1 METIKRILDVLWQNT
16 WLTLQIAIAMFGL
29 MFLIGMALYLLA
41 RFSRNTFAKTLGPRA
56 EVFITAWIGTPV
68 HELGHAF
75 FCLLFGHKIKSVKL
89 FTPNSKD
96 GTLGSV
102 EHSFNKKNLYHRI
115 GGFFIGAGPVMFGS
129 LVILALLHFLMPQGK
144 QIIAT
149 LQSDSFALHQA
160 DAGIPAY
167 LRMVF
172 EGLWTVGASMF
183 SAENFNKWQFWLF
196 LYLTMAIATHM
207 ELSPADLKE
216 MAIGFLFIFL
226 VMYVI
231 TLIYSL
237 ILSGATNLL
246 LYTVPMIA
254 YLNQFLFFALMLSS
268 IYFAT
273 TYLLISVFTL
283 MLKRKLVNP
292 FTR

>member
-1 METIKRILDVLWQNT
+1 METIKKILEILWQNT
-16 WLTLQIAIAMFGL
+16 WLTFQIAISMFGL
-29 MFLIGMALYLLA
+29 MFLIGLALYLLA

-56 EVFITAWIGTPV
+56 EVFLTAWIGTPV

-96 GTLGSV
+96 GSLGIV

-115 GGFFIGAGPVMFGS
+115 GGFFIGAGPVIFGS

-149 LQSDSFALHQA
+149 LQSDSLALHQA
-160 DAGIPAY
+160 DASIPAY

-226 VMYVI
+226 IMYII
-231 TLIYSL
+231 TLIYTL

-246 LYTVPMIA
+246 LYSVPVIA
-254 YLNQFLFFALMLSS
+254 YLNQFLFFALMLSAIFFAATYVVIS
-268 IYFAT
+268 I
-273 TYLLISVFTL
+273 FTL
-283 MLKRKLVNP
+283 ILKRKLVNP

>member
-1 METIKRILDVLWQNT
+1 METIKKILDELWQNT
-16 WLTLQIAIAMFGL
+16 WLTLQIAISMFGL

-56 EVFITAWIGTPV
+56 EVFVTAWIGTPV

-75 FCLLFGHKIKSVKL
+75 FCLLFGHKIKSIKL

-96 GTLGSV
+96 GTLGTV
-102 EHSFNKKNLYHRI
+102 EHTFNKKNLYHRI
-115 GGFFIGAGPVMFGS
+115 GAFFIGAGPVIFGS
-129 LVILALLHFLMPQGK
+129 LVILALLHFLMPQGR

-160 DAGIPAY
+160 DAGIIAY

-172 EGLWTVGASMF
+172 GGLWTVGTSMF
-183 SAENFNKWQFWLF
+183 TAENFSNWQFWLF

-216 MAIGFLFIFL
+216 MTVGFLFIFL
-226 VMYVI
+226 IMYIV

-237 ILSGATNLL
+237 ILIGATNLL
-246 LYTVPMIA
+246 LYTVPLIA
-254 YLNQFLFFALMLSS
+254 YLNQFLFFALMLST

-273 TYLLISVFTL
+273 IYLVISVFTL
-283 MLKRKLVNP
+283 ILKQKLVNP

>member
-1 METIKRILDVLWQNT
+1 METTKKILEILWQNT
-16 WLTLQIAIAMFGL
+16 WLTFQIAISMFGL
-29 MFLIGMALYLLA
+29 MFLIGLALYLLA

-56 EVFITAWIGTPV
+56 EVFLTAWIGTPV

-96 GTLGSV
+96 GSLGIV

-115 GGFFIGAGPVMFGS
+115 GGFFIGAGPVIFGS

-149 LQSDSFALHQA
+149 LQSDSLALHQA
-160 DAGIPAY
+160 DASIPAY

-226 VMYVI
+226 IMYII
-231 TLIYSL
+231 TLIYTL

-246 LYTVPMIA
+246 LYSVPVIA
-254 YLNQFLFFALMLSS
+254 YLNQFLFFALMLSA
-268 IYFAT
+268 IYFAA
-273 TYLLISVFTL
+273 TYVVISIFTL
-283 MLKRKLVNP
+283 ILKRKLVNP

>member
-1 METIKRILDVLWQNT
+1 METIKKILEILWQNT
-16 WLTLQIAIAMFGL
+16 WLTFQIAISMFGL
-29 MFLIGMALYLLA
+29 MFLIGLALYLLA

-56 EVFITAWIGTPV
+56 EVFLTAWIGTPV

-96 GTLGSV
+96 GSLGIV

-115 GGFFIGAGPVMFGS
+115 GGFFIGAGPVIFGS

-149 LQSDSFALHQA
+149 LQSDSLALHQA
-160 DAGIPAY
+160 DASIPAY

-226 VMYVI
+226 IMYVV
-231 TLIYSL
+231 TLIYTL
-237 ILSGATNLL
+237 ILTGATNLL
-246 LYTVPMIA
+246 LYSVPVIA
-254 YLNQFLFFALMLSS
+254 YLNQFLFFALMLSA
-268 IYFAT
+268 IYFAA
-273 TYLLISVFTL
+273 TYVVISIFTL
-283 MLKRKLVNP
+283 ILKRKLVNP

>member
-1 METIKRILDVLWQNT
+1 METIKKILEILWQNT
-16 WLTLQIAIAMFGL
+16 WLTFQIAISMFGL
-29 MFLIGMALYLLA
+29 MFLIGLALYLLA

-56 EVFITAWIGTPV
+56 EVFLTAWIGTPV

-96 GTLGSV
+96 GSLGIV

-115 GGFFIGAGPVMFGS
+115 GSFFIGAGPVIFGS

-149 LQSDSFALHQA
+149 LQSDSLALHQA
-160 DAGIPAY
+160 DASIPAY

-226 VMYVI
+226 IMYII
-231 TLIYSL
+231 TLIYTL

-246 LYTVPMIA
+246 LYSVPVIA
-254 YLNQFLFFALMLSS
+254 YLNQFLFFALMLSA
-268 IYFAT
+268 IYFAA
-273 TYLLISVFTL
+273 TYVVISIFTL
-283 MLKRKLVNP
+283 ILKRKLVNP

>member
-1 METIKRILDVLWQNT
+1 METIKKILEILWQNT
-16 WLTLQIAIAMFGL
+16 WLTFQIAISMFGL
-29 MFLIGMALYLLA
+29 MFLIGLALYLLA

-56 EVFITAWIGTPV
+56 EVFLTAWIGTPV

-96 GTLGSV
+96 GSLGIV

-115 GGFFIGAGPVMFGS
+115 GGFFIGAGPVVFGS

-149 LQSDSFALHQA
+149 LQSDSLALHQA
-160 DAGIPAY
+160 DASIPAY

-226 VMYVI
+226 IMYIV

-283 MLKRKLVNP
+283 MLKQKLVNP

>member
-1 METIKRILDVLWQNT
+1 METIKKILEILWQNT
-16 WLTLQIAIAMFGL
+16 WLTFQIAISMFGL
-29 MFLIGMALYLLA
+29 MFLIGLALYLLA

-56 EVFITAWIGTPV
+56 EVFLTAWIGTPV

-96 GTLGSV
+96 GSLGIV

-115 GGFFIGAGPVMFGS
+115 GGFFIGAGPVIFGS

-149 LQSDSFALHQA
+149 LQSDSLALHQA
-160 DAGIPAY
+160 DASIPAY

-226 VMYVI
+226 IMYVV
-231 TLIYSL
+231 TLIYTL
-237 ILSGATNLL
+237 ILTGATNLL
-246 LYTVPMIA
+246 LYSVPVIA
-254 YLNQFLFFALMLSS
+254 YLNQFLFFALMLSAIFFAATYVVIS
-268 IYFAT
+268 I
-273 TYLLISVFTL
+273 FTL
-283 MLKRKLVNP
+283 ILKRKLVNP

>member
-1 METIKRILDVLWQNT
+1 METIKKILEILWQNT
-16 WLTLQIAIAMFGL
+16 WLTFQIAISMFGL
-29 MFLIGMALYLLA
+29 MFLIGLALYLLA

-56 EVFITAWIGTPV
+56 EVFLTAWIGTPV

-96 GTLGSV
+96 GSLGIV

-115 GGFFIGAGPVMFGS
+115 GGFFIGAGPVIFGS

-149 LQSDSFALHQA
+149 LQSDSLALHQA
-160 DAGIPAY
+160 DASIPAY

-226 VMYVI
+226 IMYII
-231 TLIYSL
+231 TLIYTL

-246 LYTVPMIA
+246 LYSVPVIA
-254 YLNQFLFFALMLSS
+254 YLNQFLFFALMLSAV
-268 IYFAT
+268 YFAA
-273 TYLLISVFTL
+273 TYVVISIFTL
-283 MLKRKLVNP
+283 ILKRKLVNP

>member
-1 METIKRILDVLWQNT
+1 METIKKILEILWQNT
-16 WLTLQIAIAMFGL
+16 WLTFQIAISMFGL
-29 MFLIGMALYLLA
+29 MFLIGLALYLLA

-56 EVFITAWIGTPV
+56 EVFLTAWIGTPV

-96 GTLGSV
+96 GSLGIV

-115 GGFFIGAGPVMFGS
+115 GGFFIGAGPVIFGS

-149 LQSDSFALHQA
+149 LQSDSLALHQA
-160 DAGIPAY
+160 DASIPAY

-226 VMYVI
+226 IMYII
-231 TLIYSL
+231 TLIYTL

-246 LYTVPMIA
+246 LYSVPVIA
-254 YLNQFLFFALMLSS
+254 YLNQFLFFALMLSA
-268 IYFAT
+268 IYFAA
-273 TYLLISVFTL
+273 TYVVISIFTL
-283 MLKRKLVNP
+283 ILKRKLVNP